1 MPQLKNT
8 KYRAEIDGLRAVA
21 VVLVVLFH
29 LGLGFSGGYVGVD
42 VFFVI
47 SGYLITRII
56 LEQQCNG
63 TWSFYRFWYRRF
75 MRLAPALAGMVLAV
89 LVGGYFLLLPS
100 DYKNVAEA
108 AIAQFFM
115 VANIYVWQTTGYFD
129 GPSGVRPLLHGW
141 SLAVEEQFYLVYPIF
156 VVLLARIGHRILV
169 GGMLLV
175 AVMSLLMSEYGAQ
188 HHPVVTFL
196 LLPTRA
202 WELLLGGLLVKCPK
216 PSDKLT
222 RIFPVLGYGGI
233 AAVIL
238 SGIFFSDETR
248 FPGFSALV
256 PCLGTAAIILSTS
269 VKDSGVR
276 RLLSWAPLVFIGQI
290 SYSMYLWHWPIIAF
304 WSYHN
309 LGVALSVWTAVQ
321 LLALTV
327 CCGYLSWKYLEQPL
341 RIKPAN
347 ELSFRF
353 FRLTKWSIGLV
364 SSCIILA
371 GAIIHF
377 NGFDSRLSAEA
388 QCVNTASIKKS
399 FARNPNLAKCGD
411 FPRVGSLGNNKESID
426 FIVWGDSHALQLVS
440 LIDEMAQ
447 GSGKQGIIASMPG
460 TVPALDVWR
469 TWRKDY
475 EREWNENVM
484 QWIEKKD
491 IKDVILVCFWSQRIG
506 AMPEVNSR
514 YLISG
519 PNSDSKTPD
528 QAAMALSEGLEK
540 TIKRLA
546 KAGRNVW
553 VVGQMPFTSGDPKK
567 EWLMNNYFGKAVAA
581 NETLGPYVTAKRK
594 VDHLLDSIDAQFE
607 RLDPACQV
615 FEGKS
620 TMALEVNGTGLW
632 FDKDHL
638 SVDGAHLVLAELFQ
652 PLKNHLLVKTADS
665 RSDVRVLQTIRK

>member
-141 SLAVEEQFYLVYPIF
+141 SLAVEEQFYLIYPIF
-156 VVLLARIGHRILV
+156 VVLLARISHRILV

-175 AVMSLLMSEYGAQ
+175 AVMSFLMSEYGAQ

-202 WELLLGGLLVKCPK
+202 WELFLGGLLVKFPK
-216 PSDKLT
+216 PSDKLI
-222 RIFPVLGYGGI
+222 RIFPVFGYGGI

-309 LGVALSVWTAVQ
+309 FGVALNIWTAVQ

-377 NGFDSRLSAEA
+377 NGFDSRLSVEA

-399 FARNPNLAKCGD
+399 FARNPNMAKRGD
-411 FPRVGSLGNNKESID
+411 FPRVGSLENKKESID

-440 LIDEMAQ
+440 LIDEMAR

-546 KAGRNVW
+546 EAGRNVW

-581 NETLGPYVTAKRK
+581 DETLGPYVTAKRK

-615 FEGKS
+615 FKGKS

-665 RSDVRVLQTIRK
+665 RSDVRVLQTIKK

>member
-1 MPQLKNT
+1 M
-8 KYRAEIDGLRAVA
+8 
-21 VVLVVLFH
+21 
-29 LGLGFSGGYVGVD
+29 
-42 VFFVI
+42 
-47 SGYLITRII
+47 
-56 LEQQCNG
+56 
-63 TWSFYRFWYRRF
+63 
-75 MRLAPALAGMVLAV
+75 
-89 LVGGYFLLLPS
+89 
-100 DYKNVAEA
+100 
-108 AIAQFFM
+108 
-115 VANIYVWQTTGYFD
+115 
-129 GPSGVRPLLHGW
+129 
-141 SLAVEEQFYLVYPIF
+141 
-156 VVLLARIGHRILV
+156 
-169 GGMLLV
+169 
-175 AVMSLLMSEYGAQ
+175 
-188 HHPVVTFL
+188 
-196 LLPTRA
+196 
-202 WELLLGGLLVKCPK
+202 
-216 PSDKLT
+216 
-222 RIFPVLGYGGI
+222 
-233 AAVIL
+233 
-238 SGIFFSDETR
+238 
-248 FPGFSALV
+248 
-256 PCLGTAAIILSTS
+256 
-269 VKDSGVR
+269 
-276 RLLSWAPLVFIGQI
+276 
-290 SYSMYLWHWPIIAF
+290 
-304 WSYHN
+304 
-309 LGVALSVWTAVQ
+309 
-321 LLALTV
+321 
-327 CCGYLSWKYLEQPL
+327 
-341 RIKPAN
+341 
-347 ELSFRF
+347 
-353 FRLTKWSIGLV
+353 
-364 SSCIILA
+364 
-371 GAIIHF
+371 
-377 NGFDSRLSAEA
+377 
-388 QCVNTASIKKS
+388 
-399 FARNPNLAKCGD
+399 
-411 FPRVGSLGNNKESID
+411 GNNKESID

-665 RSDVRVLQTIRK
+665 RSDVRVLQTIKK